1 VTARRRRGRRRSRP
15 RDSCL
20 LAALAGAVPLA
31 ATVFLAPAVT
41 APACQRVAVPAYFYP
56 GPGWT
61 QSIASRPVPS
71 VMILDIS
78 GTGAGVAPDP
88 NYQAA
93 VKRAQAAGIKI
104 MGYVSTDYGLR
115 PAALAETEIRN
126 YKSWYKVT
134 DIFLD
139 QAASGTAGV
148 AYYRLLTSYI
158 HSVNPGSLVMLNP
171 GVYPS
176 EQYMALGDVMM
187 VYEGPYASY
196 VSLKVPAW
204 ASKYPASRFVH
215 TVYATPAA
223 KLASTVSLS
232 RSRNAGYIY
241 VTGNSGVNPYSSLPS
256 YWSSENATVAAE
268 CPSGTA

>member
-1 VTARRRRGRRRSRP
+1 VIGRRRRRRPRP

-20 LAALAGAVPLA
+20 LVVLAGALPLA
-31 ATVFLAPAVT
+31 AVILLAPAAT
-41 APACQRVAVPAYFYP
+41 APTCQRVAVPAYFYP
-56 GPGWT
+56 GPSWT
-61 QSIASRPVPS
+61 QSIASKPVPS
-71 VMILDIS
+71 VMILDVS
-78 GTGAGVAPDP
+78 GVGAGTAPDR
-88 NYQAA
+88 NYQAV
-93 VKRAQAAGIKI
+93 VKKAQAAGIKV

-115 PAALAETEIRN
+115 RAALAEADIRN

-139 QAASGTAGV
+139 QAAASTLGL
-148 AYYRLLTSYI
+148 AYYRLLTNFI
-158 HSVNPGSLVMLNP
+158 HQVNPGSAVMLNP

-176 EQYMALGDVMM
+176 EQYMALGDIMM

-196 VSLKVPAW
+196 VNLRVPTW

-215 TVYATPAA
+215 TIYATPAS
-223 KLASTVSLS
+223 KLASTISLA
-232 RSRNAGYIY
+232 RSRKAGYIY

-256 YWSSENATVAAE
+256 YWVSENSAVAAE